1 MQAGLLQII
10 PQAAIFSNESNPYQF
25 VRAKNNL
32 YVWIFACDVRVMC
45 VDKKWDVWGSTRA
58 QSMATHN
65 GRGQADVGQ
74 PTKLLPTM
82 CGGFQLLPTYE
93 STMCG
98 FSGVFFC
105 SGILVFVFAFV
116 YTQIAHCN
124 GWMKEDNHY
133 FRILG
138 WMCHFIGWGWGRR
151 IDFWWLFTHCRQWP
165 LTMGEWAECALVC
178 TGALL
183 CRILYRPSCVVVLV
197 HLCGL

>member
-45 VDKKWDVWGSTRA
+45 VDKKWDVWGSTRT

-82 CGGFQLLPTYE
+82 CWDFQATQTIAHNVWRFSIIAHLRKHNVWVFRRLLLPRDFSICICICIHTGCPLQWVDE
-93 STMCG
+93 RGQSL
-98 FSGVFFC
+98 FQDSGVDVSFYWMRMRKEDWFLM
-105 SGILVFVFAFV
+105 IVHTLQAVA
-116 YTQIAHCN
+116 TNN
-124 GWMKEDNHY
+124 GWM
-133 FRILG
+133 G
-138 WMCHFIGWGWGRR
+138 WVRACVYR
-151 IDFWWLFTHCRQWP
+151 
-165 LTMGEWAECALVC
+165 C
-178 TGALL
+178 TSL
-183 CRILYRPSCVVVLV
+183 
-197 HLCGL
+197 